1 MFVFVFVGGIGDY
14 DLKKKCDQK
23 AKVGEYTDVNIFF
36 NDELLTVEEW
46 KNHGDC
52 NSSRIIESMEK
63 GSGEK
68 NFFFHAVLER
78 RIYTK
83 HRLICQL

>member
-1 MFVFVFVGGIGDY
+1 VGGVGDD
-14 DLKKKCDQK
+14 DLKKECGQK
-23 AKVGEYTDVNIFF
+23 AQVGEYPDMNIFF
-36 NDELLTVEEW
+36 NDELLTVKEW
-46 KNHGDC
+46 ENHGDC
-52 NSSRIIESMEK
+52 DSGGIIESMKE

-83 HRLICQL
+83 HHYICQ

>member
-1 MFVFVFVGGIGDY
+1 MGGIGDD
-14 DLKKKCDQK
+14 DLKKKGDQK
-23 AKVGEYTDVNIFF
+23 TQVGEYPDMNVFF
-36 NDELLTVEEW
+36 NDKLLTVEEW

-52 NSSRIIESMEK
+52 NSGRIIEGMEE

-83 HRLICQL
+83 HRFICQL